1 MINKYVEL
9 HEKLLNLLFEYHNFH
24 IRFMEKPTGYTQ
36 LDLTKTM
43 MKLSKLIREIRKNN
57 IEIRKEMNIKVKEKN
72 KLAALKK
79 EAKKLRKQQNVNNK

>member
-9 HEKLLNLLFEYHNFH
+9 HEKLLNLLFEYHNYH
-24 IRFMEKPTGYTQ
+24 IRFMEKPTMYTQ
-36 LDLTKTM
+36 MDIIKTI
-43 MKLSKLIREIRKNN
+43 MKLGKLVREIKKNN
-57 IEIRKEMNIKVKEKN
+57 VELRKEMSIKVKEKN

>member
-24 IRFMEKPTGYTQ
+24 IRFMEKPTAYTQ
-36 LDLTKTM
+36 LDITKTM

-57 IEIRKEMNIKVKEKN
+57 IEIRKEMDVKVKEK
-72 KLAALKK
+72 KKEAAVKK

>member
-9 HEKLLNLLFEYHNFH
+9 HEKLLNLLFDYHNYH
-24 IRFMEKPTGYTQ
+24 IRFMEKPTMYTQ
-36 LDLTKTM
+36 MDIIKTI
-43 MKLSKLIREIRKNN
+43 MKLGKLVREIKKNN
-57 IEIRKEMNIKVKEKN
+57 VELRKEMSIKVKEKN

>member
-9 HEKLLNLLFEYHNFH
+9 HEKLLNLLFEYHNYH
-24 IRFMEKPTGYTQ
+24 IRFMEKPTMYTQ
-36 LDLTKTM
+36 QDVIKTI
-43 MKLSKLIREIRKNN
+43 MKLGKLVREIKKNN
-57 IEIRKEMNIKVKEKN
+57 VELRKEMSIKVKEKN